1 MMLTVCAA
9 VGTYYLLAT
18 ETAFSESLSMA
29 AGVAVGVLCA
39 VATRKIMHR
48 K

>member
-1 MMLTVCAA
+1 MMITVLAA

-18 ETAFSESLSMA
+18 ETALSEGLSMT
-29 AGVAVGVLCA
+29 AGVVVGVLCS
-39 VATRKIMHR
+39 VLTRKIMHR